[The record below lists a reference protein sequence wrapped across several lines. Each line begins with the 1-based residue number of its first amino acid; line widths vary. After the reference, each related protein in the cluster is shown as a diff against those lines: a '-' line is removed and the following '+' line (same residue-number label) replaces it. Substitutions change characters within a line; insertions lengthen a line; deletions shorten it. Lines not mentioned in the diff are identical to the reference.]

1 MSSNIIRKDIQINLK
16 NLVTGGAG
24 FIGSNIIN
32 NLMNRGEKVICIDNF
47 STGSINN
54 IKKWISH
61 PNFIFIEHDIL
72 KPINVKSDR
81 IWHFACPASPLHYQ
95 SDPIKTLEVS
105 FIGSKNMLDLAKKNN
120 SKILLASSSEIYGD
134 AKNHSQIESYKG
146 SVNTISKRGCYV
158 EGKRV
163 AETLFYDYYRIYKI
177 DIKIARIFN
186 TYGPNMLQNDG
197 RVISNFIW
205 QALNNKPITIYGE
218 GNQTRSFCFIDD
230 LINGLDKLMISNI
243 MGPINI
249 GNDKE
254 EYTIKDLAYI
264 IREKINPLIKFKNYS
279 LPQDDPF
286 RRKPVIDYARKI
298 LKWEPT
304 ISLKDGLDKTI
315 DYFKK
320 LN

>member
-1 MSSNIIRKDIQINLK
+1 
-16 NLVTGGAG
+16 
-24 FIGSNIIN
+24 
-32 NLMNRGEKVICIDNF
+32 
-47 STGSINN
+47 
-54 IKKWISH
+54 
-61 PNFIFIEHDIL
+61 
-72 KPINVKSDR
+72 
-81 IWHFACPASPLHYQ
+81 
-95 SDPIKTLEVS
+95 
-105 FIGSKNMLDLAKKNN
+105 
-120 SKILLASSSEIYGD
+120 
-134 AKNHSQIESYKG
+134 
-146 SVNTISKRGCYV
+146 
-158 EGKRV
+158 
-163 AETLFYDYYRIYKI
+163 
-177 DIKIARIFN
+177 
-186 TYGPNMLQNDG
+186 MLQNDG

-243 MGPINI
+243 IGPINI

-264 IREKINPLIKFKNYS
+264 IREKINPLIKFKNYT

-286 RRKPVIDYARKI
+286 KRKPVIDYARKI